1 MSLTVMG
8 IDPGYVD
15 MGLAIIERT
24 PTGWRV
30 VHTMTSRTNASQ
42 IRSERMA
49 IHCANLITMADEWRP
64 ELICCEDVQGVF
76 HGAQQH
82 TGKTSAAVLN
92 LLRVEGAAECV
103 AARIGVPFVSVRPQ
117 TWRAHF
123 GLGKATD
130 AQIRQMVERIAG
142 KINGSFHAVEAAAI
156 GICGAARWRAA
167 A

>member
-1 MSLTVMG
+1 MAVTVLG
-8 IDPGYVD
+8 IDPGFVD

-24 PTGWRV
+24 ATGWSV

-42 IRSERMA
+42 SRSERMA
-49 IHCANLITMADEWRP
+49 IHCANLLTVTETWRP
-64 ELICCEDVQGVF
+64 AIICCEDVQGVF

-156 GICGAARWRAA
+156 GICGAARWRSAA
-167 A
+167 